1 MLKLRLAVTHT
12 MTLDGPMGYLSCNDV
27 APLLSSPLMSTAA
40 IFHVST
46 IPTLL
51 LVAHRAYTWLV
62 PILYRQMNLQYDRQ
76 LQGFLG
82 VAQTCPALLQ
92 HVREIVLPTGYPP
105 ETTAK
110 VFDGLRSCHK
120 LGGLA
125 MLHSHLIHEVVANGL
140 ALPPRLSTHLEGL
153 FQQDTAEH
161 GAPPQIQV
169 GTHHL
174 ETLLAFRFVTH
185 LDWFDDLTAY
195 KSDDDEEHARQFI
208 IQLPA
213 LTHLAVVPFSAENY
227 VDNLAARLPRLRVL
241 VIVWS
246 LSGYLR
252 RRSDDPV
259 LRIAFRDSRVVC
271 SVYDEWYEGMT
282 SGYRSTFWDLAEEL
296 VRGKANSTVPENE
309 FWARPPER
317 HSR

>member
-1 MLKLRLAVTHT
+1 
-12 MTLDGPMGYLSCNDV
+12 
-27 APLLSSPLMSTAA
+27 MSTGSQTFPPELEREIFDTAA
-40 IFHVST
+40 ILHQPT
-46 IPTLL
+46 IPKLL
-51 LVAHRAYTWLV
+51 RVAHRVYTWLV
-62 PILYRQMNLQYDRQ
+62 PVLYRQMNLQYDRQ

-110 VFDGLRSCHK
+110 VFDGLRFCHK

-125 MLHSHLIHEVVANGL
+125 MLHSHLIREVVANGL
-140 ALPPRLSTHLEGL
+140 ALPPRLSTHLEDL

-227 VDNLAARLPRLRVL
+227 VDDLAARLPRLHVL

-252 RRSDDPV
+252 RRSNDPV
-259 LRIAFRDSRVVC
+259 FRIAFRDSRVVC
-271 SVYDEWYEGMT
+271 SVYDKWYEGMT
-282 SGYRSTFWDLAEEL
+282 NGYLPTFWDLAEEL
-296 VRGKANSTVPENE
+296 VEGKANGTVSETE
-309 FWARPPER
+309 FWARPREG
-317 HSR
+317 HIG